1 MQIACISTPYISVR
15 YYNIPQ
21 LRLRRKITLCASKK
35 YHLRKAQI
43 SLQRSCNIT
52 DNKKHSIEC
61 SFIIY

>member
-21 LRLRRKITLCASKK
+21 LRLRRKIAFCASKK

-52 DNKKHSIEC
+52 DNKRALNRVL
-61 SFIIY
+61 FIIC